1 MWYLK
6 RAVLLT
12 KDNLARRNWI
22 GSKVCSFCNWEETIQ
37 HLFFDCAYARFF
49 WRAIH
54 LVFGLAPPK
63 DVDDLFNHWLKQG
76 GRKPNLYLLTGISA
90 MCWVIWLSRN
100 DVIFNICQP
109 KTFFQVLFR
118 ERIGY
123 AIGHSC
129 STVRNKRRDWFR
141 HVIYW
146 SCWLFVSSHPM
157 DSLLVYGLAFNNNV
171 VCFKIIVRTWCGC
184 SCV

>member
-1 MWYLK
+1 MVLEGG
-6 RAVLLT
+6 VLLI

-100 DVIFNICQP
+100 DIVFNKCQP
-109 KTFFQVLFR
+109 KTFLQVSFRGTYWLCHWAQLQRSENKKERLIQACRLLEMSALCFFTSHRWPFSLQIGFQ
-118 ERIGY
+118 
-123 AIGHSC
+123 
-129 STVRNKRRDWFR
+129 
-141 HVIYW
+141 
-146 SCWLFVSSHPM
+146 
-157 DSLLVYGLAFNNNV
+157 
-171 VCFKIIVRTWCGC
+171 
-184 SCV
+184 